1 MIALLFD
8 IDGTLLYSHGTGKRA
23 FSRAFQEQFNISSEG
38 AFPDAH
44 GKTDPAIA
52 DEIALIL
59 LGRKLTD
66 EELDRLNHRYTE
78 LFADEIAAAKGFEI
92 LPGVTTLIPHLAS
105 MPDLLLGIQTGNLR
119 TPAYQKLSRAGIAE
133 YFSFGGFASDSRDR
147 PQLVAVAIE
156 RAKAR
161 AAELG
166 RELSAVVVI
175 GDTVRDLDAAVAS
188 GAQFI
193 GVGTG
198 GRSGELAGRIPPA
211 SLLPD
216 LSDHGLFLDLLPRI

>member
-23 FSRAFQEQFNISSEG
+23 FSRAFQELFNISAAG
-38 AFPDAH
+38 VFPDAH

-52 DEIALIL
+52 DEIALML
-59 LGRKLTD
+59 LGRRLTND
-66 EELDRLNHRYTE
+66 ELDRLNKRYTE
-78 LFADEIAAAKGFEI
+78 LFAGEIAASTGFEI
-92 LPGVTTLIPHLAS
+92 LPGVTTLIPHLAAL
-105 MPDLLLGIQTGNLR
+105 PNLLLGIQTGNLR
-119 TPAYQKLSRAGIAE
+119 TPAYQKLARAGIAE
-133 YFSFGGFASDSRDR
+133 YFSFGGFACDSRDR

-161 AAELG
+161 AAEMG

-175 GDTVRDLDAAVAS
+175 GDTVRDLDAAIAA

-193 GVGTG
+193 GVRTG
-198 GRSGELAGRIPPA
+198 GMSSELVDRVPPA

-216 LSDHGLFLDLLPRI
+216 LSDHGLFLDLLPQD